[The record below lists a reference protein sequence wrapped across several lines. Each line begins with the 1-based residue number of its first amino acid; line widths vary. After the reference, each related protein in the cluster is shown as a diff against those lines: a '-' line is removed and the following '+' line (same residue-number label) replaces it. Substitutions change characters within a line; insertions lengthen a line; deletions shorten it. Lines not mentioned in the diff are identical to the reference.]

1 MTPGRPCDPAVR
13 LCRDCLARHLDRKP
27 PSGVRGEGSPW
38 RRWFE
43 GDRYVGLAY
52 ANGGGHMGDKAVT
65 TDGDMHQNAKDGT
78 K

>member
-13 LCRDCLARHLDRKP
+13 LCRECLVRHLDRKP

-43 GDRYVGLAY
+43 GDRYVGEAY
-52 ANGGGHMGDKAVT
+52 ANGRQKAKVGSGRT
-65 TDGDMHQNAKDGT
+65 NGAKLDP
-78 K
+78 